1 MESHKQG
8 QTLQIGMERLKEEP
22 SAEPVPPQSSSCL
35 KRSNVLVSMVSL
47 VTIISTC
54 LLFFFMFGPAC
65 AQVSFSHSVSDT
77 DESVHEFKFY
87 QYSFCNLKKDIQP
100 TASAARKIHNRSW
113 LQETKQHYEIFQAK
127 KYCKYLIHGWLRQ
140 STNDHSG
147 DVQLVH
153 RDDSKNSTL
162 QTERSKS
169 VVFFGTEV
177 QLFKTSSVHLHC
189 TSQLTDGYFF
199 IHELSEFC
207 PGD

>member
-65 AQVSFSHSVSDT
+65 AQ
-77 DESVHEFKFY
+77 
-87 QYSFCNLKKDIQP
+87 KDIQP